1 MSHQA
6 KITTKSILFMI
17 VRKVYFL
24 SDKTAWILRGEN
36 EEFVWV
42 RVPSRN
48 FSKNQA
54 RDTPSNFVLNRIEKN
69 VKYSYVCVCQ

>member
-1 MSHQA
+1 MTHQA
-6 KITTKSILFMI
+6 KITKKSILFMI

-42 RVPSRN
+42 R
-48 FSKNQA
+48 FQSK

-69 VKYSYVCVCQ
+69 VKYSYAAVYAILQ